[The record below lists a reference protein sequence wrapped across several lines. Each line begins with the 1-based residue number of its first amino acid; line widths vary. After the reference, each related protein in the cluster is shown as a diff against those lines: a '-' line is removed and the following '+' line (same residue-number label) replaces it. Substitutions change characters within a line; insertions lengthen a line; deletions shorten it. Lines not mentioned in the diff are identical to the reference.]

1 MLVSLFVRINNYQG
15 ELKMN
20 LKDKVAIVTGGA
32 SGIGLATVK
41 AFAEKG
47 AKVVIADFNVEG
59 GKKVEQEFKNEGHDV
74 LFVSVDTGNESAVE
88 SFVLDAV
95 KTYGK
100 LDIMIN
106 NAGIGNAAKTHELSY
121 EDYHNVIRVNQD
133 GVFFGMK
140 HAIKEMLKTGGG
152 AIVNTASILGVVGE
166 PGALAYNA
174 SKHAVIGMTK
184 SASLQYAAK
193 GIRVNAI
200 APGYI
205 ETGLVNKEA
214 LGSFYDGL
222 VAKHPLGRLGEPKEI
237 AHAIVFLVENEF
249 VTGSTVLVDG
259 GYTAQ

>member
-1 MLVSLFVRINNYQG
+1 
-15 ELKMN
+15 MN

-88 SFVLDAV
+88 SLVLDAV

>member
-193 GIRVNAI
+193 RIRVNAI

>member
-1 MLVSLFVRINNYQG
+1 
-15 ELKMN
+15 
-20 LKDKVAIVTGGA
+20 
-32 SGIGLATVK
+32 
-41 AFAEKG
+41 
-47 AKVVIADFNVEG
+47 
-59 GKKVEQEFKNEGHDV
+59 
-74 LFVSVDTGNESAVE
+74 
-88 SFVLDAV
+88 
-95 KTYGK
+95 
-100 LDIMIN
+100 
-106 NAGIGNAAKTHELSY
+106 
-121 EDYHNVIRVNQD
+121 
-133 GVFFGMK
+133 MK

-184 SASLQYAAK
+184 SASLQYAAR
-193 GIRVNAI
+193 GIRINAI